1 MKRFGHIIY
10 IGFLLMVTSCFTGVE
25 STRKITDKEVEKVV
39 EPSREDQFIS
49 GYFPQIGCAEWEI
62 GKQFYYT
69 DSLLTPVLR
78 PENGGF
84 SAGSLQGKIFTYAG
98 YREETLFG
106 DRYEVTLRFTSD
118 GNTYLYRTGKTLPE
132 LRQLNYMPLIPPFI
146 DLTDVQTARALL
158 KGRVLYVKTPIWYD
172 DSGSV
177 ISGRKLIPV
186 TITKIFPG
194 NSVLPIK
201 VRFTDDTGM
210 VGNVFMSL
218 FTSDQSQFI
227 TFDRL
232 FSFDDPRLKYKEI
245 QDDVWDSITREK
257 VRTGMT
263 KDECTLSLGL
273 PAEVRKIP
281 TYSGLKEQW
290 YYNSGTYLFFAD
302 GLLVDFRL

>member
-1 MKRFGHIIY
+1 M
-10 IGFLLMVTSCFTGVE
+10 
-25 STRKITDKEVEKVV
+25 
-39 EPSREDQFIS
+39 
-49 GYFPQIGCAEWEI
+49 
-62 GKQFYYT
+62 
-69 DSLLTPVLR
+69 
-78 PENGGF
+78 
-84 SAGSLQGKIFTYAG
+84 
-98 YREETLFG
+98 
-106 DRYEVTLRFTSD
+106 
-118 GNTYLYRTGKTLPE
+118 
-132 LRQLNYMPLIPPFI
+132 NYMPLIPPFI

-186 TITKIFPG
+186 TITEILPG

-273 PAEVRKIP
+273 PAEGIP
-281 TYSGLKEQW
+281 ICIEPEKHYRS
-290 YYNSGTYLFFAD
+290 YAS
-302 GLLVDFRL
+302 